1 MKLLTLNESRNAGKT
16 RKFAVLTAVMLIF
29 GALMSVHVVKGQALA
44 NASGSQTETAASQ
57 STSTP
62 TPSPTP
68 TPSVETDQKKA
79 DPVAKPQKRGSFVIA
94 PIPITSPTFGSGLI
108 LGVGY
113 IFQLKKGDTK
123 SQPSTIG
130 VAGAYTSSGTRGGAI
145 GGRLYFAENK
155 YQVSFAFGKGRA
167 QYEYYGIG
175 RIPGQPARSTEL
187 RQSGSVFFAE
197 FLRNVG
203 KNIFVG
209 PRFQYRKLT
218 ASFGGQQTTGGFV
231 IPAIDLKSTTSA
243 IGFHVQQDRRDNSFY
258 PTKGW
263 LWNAKADFFA
273 KALGSNRTY
282 QTYGADFNGYK
293 AIGKGQVLAYRGS
306 MCSVSDTA
314 PFFDLCFYGS
324 KSDLRGYTSGQF
336 QNRRMFAV
344 QAEYRRELFWRV
356 GVVGFAGVGGVER
369 NWSDFRLDG
378 MLPAGGAGLRFRL
391 DKKNKIN
398 YRIDWGYGRAGS
410 TLSMSVSEAF

>member
-1 MKLLTLNESRNAGKT
+1 
-16 RKFAVLTAVMLIF
+16 
-29 GALMSVHVVKGQALA
+29 MS
-44 NASGSQTETAASQ
+44 
-57 STSTP
+57 
-62 TPSPTP
+62 
-68 TPSVETDQKKA
+68 
-79 DPVAKPQKRGSFVIA
+79 
-94 PIPITSPTFGSGLI
+94 
-108 LGVGY
+108 
-113 IFQLKKGDTK
+113 
-123 SQPSTIG
+123 
-130 VAGAYTSSGTRGGAI
+130 
-145 GGRLYFAENK
+145 
-155 YQVSFAFGKGRA
+155 
-167 QYEYYGIG
+167 
-175 RIPGQPARSTEL
+175 
-187 RQSGSVFFAE
+187 FAE
-197 FLRNVG
+197 FLRNIG

-218 ASFGGQQTTGGFV
+218 ASFGGQQTTGGFE

-243 IGFHVQQDRRDNSFY
+243 IGFHVQQDRRDSSFY

-356 GVVGFAGVGGVER
+356 GVVGFAGIGGVER

-410 TLSMSVSEAF
+410 HSVYVRERSVLAIKKAIRPKDTAPGCSNRGLRNQAEAILSADQCRNYQELTTRNKWLIAE